1 MEKYII
7 RFACERDIDN
17 FMWEVK
23 TKTEHWAISPKIR
36 RNDRPIEFGNAILYL
51 VCDQKQEIGRH
62 DYIRISAMSVLYTIM
77 LLNERMRIG
86 HQGIFDKG

>member
-7 RFACERDIDN
+7 RFACERDIDH

-23 TKTEHWAISPKIR
+23 RKTEHWAIPPKIR
-36 RNDRPIEFGNAILYL
+36 RNDRSIEFGNAFVYL
-51 VCDQKQEIGRH
+51 TTHDKYMIGRH
-62 DYIRISAMSVLYTIM
+62 DCIRISAMSVLYTIM

-86 HQGIFDKG
+86 HQGIFM